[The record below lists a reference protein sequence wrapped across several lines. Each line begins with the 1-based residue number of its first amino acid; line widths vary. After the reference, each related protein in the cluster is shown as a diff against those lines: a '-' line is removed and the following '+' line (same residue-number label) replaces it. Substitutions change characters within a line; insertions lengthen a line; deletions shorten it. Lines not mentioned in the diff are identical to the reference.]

1 MCTTHDGR
9 KTDPSGRPK
18 ARSSQQQDTCS
29 IEVPERTEH
38 KASDSESPF
47 PAIPP
52 RNRKMGTRRNKLRS
66 SPRGHVARAAIPR
79 TGNLEMRPTNPR
91 KEDSYASFRE
101 RRSLSRRVPE
111 KRPQDRRGTPT
122 NSNKQGILPPPK
134 TQQKPTNPI
143 PRTKREREEGK
154 SEELLRAEQR

>member
-122 NSNKQGILPPPK
+122 NSNKEFYHLRKHNKSRRIRSQE
-134 TQQKPTNPI
+134 
-143 PRTKREREEGK
+143 RRERERERGGK
-154 SEELLRAEQR
+154 KRGTFAG